1 MNMNTEEIYLNKLFS
16 IESIGSVFYFENL
29 KILHL
34 CDSRGK
40 TDRYINLKG
49 ETVEAPNWKENISDD
64 EECDELIPYT
74 TQEYTEDVDGTYGCF
89 GVKNAVA
96 SIS

>member
-89 GVKNAVA
+89 GVKKAVA
-96 SIS
+96 SLS